1 MEEKKGKL
9 WEKGILIALVLIVLQ
24 LILHFTGQD
33 KNTILGLVSILIFLV
48 GIIYVTNLYSKDLN
62 GQVTFG
68 NLFAHGFKIAAIV
81 TLIMLVWAVLMYKVI
96 FPDMQDQIM
105 QLQREESLK
114 RGVSD
119 EQVNQAMAV
128 SKKFFM
134 TFLVAGTVLYYIVLG
149 AIGALLGA
157 ALSKRIPAGAS
168 PFQDQPGQPI
178 PPSDEQGQLPG

>member
-33 KNTILGLVSILIFLV
+33 KNTALGLVSILIFLA
-48 GIIYVTNLYSKDLN
+48 GIIYVTILYSKDLN

-81 TLIMLVWAVLMYKVI
+81 ALIMLVWAILMYKVI
-96 FPDMQDQIM
+96 FPDMEDKIM
-105 QLQREESLK
+105 QIQREALLK
-114 RGVSD
+114 KGLTDQQVSD
-119 EQVNQAMAV
+119 SLAV

-134 TFLVAGTVLYYIVLG
+134 TFMVAGTVLYYIVLG
-149 AIGALLGA
+149 AIGALLGGA
-157 ALSKRIPAGAS
+157 FSKRIPAGAS
-168 PFQDQPGQPI
+168 PFQDQPGSTQPTAD
-178 PPSDEQGQLPG
+178 PSGQLPQ